1 MPVSY
6 KGVLIFVLVCILS
19 GISIFAG
26 SVIGNSQGRTGLF
39 AGAIVGGFIG
49 VFVAVWLSSRLR
61 LLGAKVDIRGP
72 ASLVLP
78 IAGGSIGF
86 VLAAVIAVNNLHTPF
101 IPLACIGLIG
111 AGVLLGKAIVGKRG

>member
-1 MPVSY
+1 LHP
-6 KGVLIFVLVCILS
+6 S

-39 AGAIVGGFIG
+39 AGAVAGGFIG
-49 VFVAVWLSSRLR
+49 VFVAVWLCSRLR
-61 LLGAKVDIRGP
+61 LLEAKLEGKGS
-72 ASLVLP
+72 ASLAPP

-111 AGVLLGKAIVGKRG
+111 AGVLLGKAIAGRRGSSPS

>member
-1 MPVSY
+1 MAVSY
-6 KGVLIFVLVCILS
+6 KDVLIFVLVCILS

-39 AGAIVGGFIG
+39 AGAVAGGFIG
-49 VFVAVWLSSRLR
+49 VFVAVWLCSRLR
-61 LLGAKVDIRGP
+61 LLGAKGS
-72 ASLVLP
+72 ASLVPP

-111 AGVLLGKAIVGKRG
+111 AGVLLGKVIAGRRASSPS